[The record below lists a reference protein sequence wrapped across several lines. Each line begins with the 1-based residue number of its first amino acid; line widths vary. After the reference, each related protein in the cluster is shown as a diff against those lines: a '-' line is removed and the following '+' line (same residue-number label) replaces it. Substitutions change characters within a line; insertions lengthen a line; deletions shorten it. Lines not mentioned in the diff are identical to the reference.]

1 MFISSHLVVEEQLRE
16 HEEKSK
22 CIHSYKKDEGGIV
35 N

>member
-1 MFISSHLVVEEQLRE
+1 MFLSHLVVEEQLRK

-22 CIHSYKKDEGGIV
+22 CIHSYVKDEGDIM